1 MALKDDIE
9 SIKNDLVGESRFLE
23 QYIKIEDYFKKHKKK
38 ILTVIGLVVILLVGN
53 YISGVMAMNKKLAA
67 NEAYLEYVKSKDA
80 SKLETVKAN
89 NPALYTLLSLQKAV
103 ADKDVE
109 GLKSLSS
116 SEIKIVADLAKYHV
130 TILEGDTDTI
140 SDYTLEE
147 KALLKDFA
155 SLQLAYK
162 LYSEGKQKEAKDAL
176 KKIAFESQ
184 LKKSANYLEHY
195 GLNQ

>member
-23 QYIKIEDYFKKHKKK
+23 QYIKIEEYFKKHKKK
-38 ILTVIGLVVILLVGN
+38 ILTVIGIVVILLLGN

-67 NEAYLEYVKSKDA
+67 NEAYLAYAQSKDA
-80 SKLETVKAN
+80 AKLEEVKAN

-103 ADKDVE
+103 ADKDIE
-109 GLKSLSS
+109 ALKELSGN
-116 SEIKIVADLAKYHV
+116 EIKIVADLAKYHV
-130 TILEGDTDTI
+130 AILSNDAKTI

-162 LYSEGKQKEAKDAL
+162 LYTEGKQKEAKEAL

-195 GLNQ
+195 GLNK

>member
-23 QYIKIEDYFKKHKKK
+23 QYIKIEEYFKKHKKK
-38 ILTVIGLVVILLVGN
+38 ILTVIGVIVILLIGN

-67 NEAYLEYVKSKDA
+67 NEAYLAYTKTKDA
-80 SKLETVKAN
+80 SQLEIVKEN

-103 ADKDVE
+103 ADKDIDT
-109 GLKSLSS
+109 LKALSKN
-116 SEIKIVADLAKYHV
+116 EIRIVAKLANYHV
-130 TILEGDTDTI
+130 AILTGDTDTI
-140 SDYTLEE
+140 NDYTMEE
-147 KALLKDFA
+147 KAILKDFA

-195 GLNQ
+195 GLNK

>member
-38 ILTVIGLVVILLVGN
+38 ILTVAGIVLVLLIGN
-53 YISGVMAMNKKLAA
+53 YLSGVMEMNKKLAA
-67 NEAYLEYVKSKDA
+67 NEAYLEYVKTKDA
-80 SKLETVKAN
+80 SKLDVIKEK

-103 ADKDVE
+103 SDKDLE
-109 GLKSLSS
+109 GLKKLSS
-116 SEIKIVADLAKYHV
+116 SDIRIVADLAKYHV
-130 TILEGDTDTI
+130 AILSNDTKTIA
-140 SDYTLEE
+140 DYTMEE
-147 KALLKDFA
+147 NALLKDFA

-162 LYSEGKQKEAKDAL
+162 LYSEGKQKEARDAL

>member
-38 ILTVIGLVVILLVGN
+38 ILTVLGVVVVLLIGN

-67 NEAYLEYVKSKDA
+67 NEAYLEYVQTNDA
-80 SKLETVKAN
+80 AKLDVIKEK
-89 NPALYTLLSLQKAV
+89 NPALFTLLSLQKAV

-109 GLKSLSS
+109 SLKQLSGN
-116 SEIKIVADLAKYHV
+116 EIKIVADLAKYHV
-130 TILEGDTDTI
+130 AILGGDTETI
-140 SDYTLEE
+140 ADYTMEE
-147 KALLKDFA
+147 KVLLKDFA

-195 GLNQ
+195 GLTK